1 MGNGVRNTLSN
12 GVPDKKLKLP
22 AACKKRHE
30 RELSQK
36 GHVMANQLDLT
47 LQFHT
52 DALKLRGQRQQLLAS
67 NIANADTPG
76 YKARDL
82 DFRKAMQ
89 EAAAESTFNVS
100 MARTAQ
106 GHLASVAERDGA
118 TAGAAPA
125 LYRVPVQPSL
135 DGNTVDMDVERA
147 SFADNAIHYEANLMI
162 LNSQLKSLLSA
173 IQG

>member
-1 MGNGVRNTLSN
+1 
-12 GVPDKKLKLP
+12 
-22 AACKKRHE
+22 
-30 RELSQK
+30 
-36 GHVMANQLDLT
+36 MANQIDST
-47 LQFHT
+47 LQFHA
-52 DALKLRGQRQQLLAS
+52 DALKLRAQRQQLLAS

-89 EAAAESTFNVS
+89 DVMAGHVS
-100 MARTAQ
+100 GAPLARTAS
-106 GHLASVAERDGA
+106 GHLAPLQGQGA
-118 TAGAAPA
+118 GGSTPPA
-125 LYRVPVQPSL
+125 LYRAAVQPSL

-147 SFADNAIHYEANLMI
+147 QFADNAIHYEANLMF